1 MCAYECCVYV
11 CYMHTC
17 VCIVFLMC
25 VCEGTCA
32 LCVYA
37 CMHVLMFAFQVCA
50 LYMCECI
57 VLMCVLASACV
68 CICMHVCMQVPGGC
82 ALYVWLA

>member
-1 MCAYECCVYV
+1 MPTVCTCVHTVNVCVHVSACVHCMFIYVHAFITVVVMCAYECCVYV

-37 CMHVLMFAFQVCA
+37 CMHVLMFAF
-50 LYMCECI
+50 
-57 VLMCVLASACV
+57 
-68 CICMHVCMQVPGGC
+68 
-82 ALYVWLA
+82 